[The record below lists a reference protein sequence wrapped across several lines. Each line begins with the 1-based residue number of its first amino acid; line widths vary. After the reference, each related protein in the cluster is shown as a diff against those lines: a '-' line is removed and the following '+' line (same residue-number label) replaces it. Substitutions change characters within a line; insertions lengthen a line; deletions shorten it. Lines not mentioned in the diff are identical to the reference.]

1 MAQIK
6 LNATFGL
13 TGTLPA
19 VSGANL
25 TNLDARDLEN
35 ALPAIS
41 GASLTNVGGLVL
53 TASATTAGSTT
64 SIDIA
69 DAFNSTYQSYLMVIN
84 RWRCDA
90 DDRIGMRFGTSSAI
104 DSTADCQWTCNAL
117 QNDGTEGRTYTA
129 GTALDYILLNKFLDS
144 DEDVGASASI
154 WIHYPYEATPY
165 KIYHGTFGY
174 SYTTADNIAISSV
187 AGSKNNTTQFTHVQ
201 LYNLYGNDIRSG
213 GTIRFY
219 GLVNA

>member
-6 LNATFGL
+6 LNATYGL

-25 TNLDARDLEN
+25 TTLN
-35 ALPAIS
+35 ATNIS
-41 GASLTNVGGLVL
+41 SGTLNASRYVDNGSLVL

-117 QNDGTEGRTYTA
+117 QNDGTEGRTYTG
-129 GTALDYILLNKFLDS
+129 GTALDYILLNKFLDGA

-165 KIYHGTFGY
+165 KIYHGTLGY
-174 SYTTADNIAISSV
+174 SYTSADNIAISSV

-219 GLVNA
+219 GLVDA

>member
-6 LNATFGL
+6 LNATYGL
-13 TGTLPA
+13 TGALPA

-25 TNLDARDLEN
+25 TTLN
-35 ALPAIS
+35 ASNVSS
-41 GASLTNVGGLVL
+41 GTLNASRYVDNGSLAL

-174 SYTTADNIAISSV
+174 SYTSADNIAISSV
-187 AGSKNNTTQFTHVQ
+187 AGSKDNTTQFTHVQ

>member
-6 LNATFGL
+6 LNATYGL

-25 TNLDARDLEN
+25 TTLN
-35 ALPAIS
+35 ASNVSS
-41 GASLTNVGGLVL
+41 GTLNASRYVDNGSLVL

-219 GLVNA
+219 GLANA

>member
-6 LNATFGL
+6 LNATYGL
-13 TGTLPA
+13 TGALPA
-19 VSGANL
+19 VSGA
-25 TNLDARDLEN
+25 
-35 ALPAIS
+35 
-41 GASLTNVGGLVL
+41 SLTDNGSLVL

-90 DDRIGMRFGTSSAI
+90 DDRIGMRFGTSGGI
-104 DSTADCQWTCNAL
+104 DSTADCQWVAKSHKG
-117 QNDGTEGRTYTA
+117 DGTEALTYTN

-165 KIYHGTFGY
+165 KIYHGTMGY
-174 SYTTADNIAISSV
+174 SYTTADNITINSV